1 MAAPAV
7 PRHLFAQVLALM
19 GLDGGNDRA
28 LANAEGILDGLH
40 RAREQVDALEVRIA
54 HVAPARRRVGWPVS
68 PRTGQSP
75 RILGSASA
83 WRAWG
88 REGSNLRP
96 TDYES
101 AALTTELQPRC

>member
-7 PRHLFAQVLALM
+7 PRHLFGQVLALM

-54 HVAPARRRVGWPVS
+54 PVAAARRRVGWPVS
-68 PRTGQSP
+68 PPDGPVTAHSP
-75 RILGSASA
+75 VRVGMASV
-83 WRAWG
+83 G
-88 REGSNLRP
+88 PGGVEPPSNRL
-96 TDYES
+96 
-101 AALTTELQPRC
+101 